1 MRKALLLLASAAVI
15 AGSTMSAD
23 ARDRYRDR
31 DDRGEQTSNQL
42 INEAA
47 AHTAR
52 IKVDL
57 HLTAEQEKNWPG
69 FESALA
75 DLNKRRIDRALAI
88 RADRKAAG
96 DERRDA
102 SDDRR
107 NQNDDRRATN
117 DDRRATNDDRTT
129 GSAARSAGSA
139 EVNVLD
145 SINRDADRR
154 IERANDWKKL
164 TEAARPL
171 YDSLDQQ
178 QKRRFA
184 EILYQG
190 DRQNDRERG
199 GDSR

>member
-1 MRKALLLLASAAVI
+1 MRKALILLASAAVI
-15 AGSTMSAD
+15 TGSTLSAE

-31 DDRGEQTSNQL
+31 DDRPEQTTNQL
-42 INEAA
+42 VNEAA
-47 AHTAR
+47 VHTAR

-57 HLTAEQEKNWPG
+57 HLTADQEKNWPA

-75 DLNKRRIDRALAI
+75 DLNKRRIDRVMAM
-88 RADRKAAG
+88 RADRKTAG
-96 DERRDA
+96 DERREA

-129 GSAARSAGSA
+129 GSAARTTGD
-139 EVNVLD
+139 ENNVLD
-145 SINRDADRR
+145 AINRDADRR

-190 DRQNDRERG
+190 DRQEDRARERY
-199 GDSR
+199 SR

>member
-15 AGSTMSAD
+15 TGSTMSAD

-31 DDRGEQTSNQL
+31 DDRAEQTTNQL

-57 HLTAEQEKNWPG
+57 HLTADQEKNWPG

-75 DLNKRRIDRALAI
+75 DLNKRRIDRAMAM
-88 RADRKAAG
+88 RAERKAAG
-96 DERRDA
+96 DDRREARDE
-102 SDDRR
+102 RR
-107 NQNDDRRATN
+107 NQNDERRATN

-129 GSAARSAGSA
+129 GSAARPSGD
-139 EVNVLD
+139 ETNVLD
-145 SINRDADRR
+145 AINRDADRR

-171 YDSLDQQ
+171 FDSLDQQ
-178 QKRRFA
+178 QKRRFT

-190 DRQNDRERG
+190 DRQGDR
-199 GDSR
+199 DSR